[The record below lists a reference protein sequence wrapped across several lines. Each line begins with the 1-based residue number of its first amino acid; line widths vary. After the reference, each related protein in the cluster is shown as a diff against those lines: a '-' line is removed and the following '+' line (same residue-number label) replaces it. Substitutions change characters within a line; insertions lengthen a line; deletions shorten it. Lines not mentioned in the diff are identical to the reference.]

1 MSLASNDAGWRS
13 VNDTVVAGYVS
24 QVAARGGDNRL
35 GLPFMSPRACG
46 LVSSVENVL
55 RRGALPVVF
64 SAFLLSCYS
73 GISESDLVCEQTGKI
88 VSDREHIISAL
99 DRHFEADEI
108 LRKEFPAGTRPG
120 RYSQLSYGATAEQ
133 NAEDQA
139 KSIGDAAEQEVRN
152 AQGAGKPPFV
162 PAHFRSFKAR
172 VQRDYPAAS
181 KMQIVTAYMTQ
192 YPQCCRA
199 LSPRWLREGGWRG
212 NLEYAP
218 ASQSGVSGRWI
229 KDVWVIDDDMENAGR
244 MWLNEGAYSTSQ
256 LDLDPSL
263 KRFLFDEIF
272 QKGDTASTQC
282 GESFYVNR

>member
-1 MSLASNDAGWRS
+1 MSSMKSML
-13 VNDTVVAGYVS
+13 
-24 QVAARGGDNRL
+24 RGR
-35 GLPFMSPRACG
+35 
-46 LVSSVENVL
+46 
-55 RRGALPVVF
+55 ALPVIF
-64 SAFLLSCYS
+64 SAFLLSCGP
-73 GISESDLVCEQTGKI
+73 GISESDLICEETGKI

-108 LRKEFPAGTRPG
+108 LRKEFSAGTEPG

-139 KSIGDAAEQEVRN
+139 KNIDDAAEAKAKNTE
-152 AQGAGKPPFV
+152 GAAKPPFV

-172 VQRDYPAAS
+172 ARREDPTAS
-181 KMQIVTAYMTQ
+181 KMQIITAYMTQ

-199 LSPRWLREGGWRG
+199 LSPRWLREGGWPG
-212 NLEYAP
+212 NLKYAP
-218 ASQSGVSGRWI
+218 ASQSGVPGRWI
-229 KDVWVIDDDMENAGR
+229 KDVWVIDDDIENAGR
-244 MWLNEGAYSTSQ
+244 IWWNEGTYSTSQ
-256 LDLDPSL
+256 LGLDPDL